1 MASRS
6 SGTPPP
12 PPHHSATTSNRES
25 FLSRK
30 KKEIVDRSMAFF
42 QTSLD
47 RCLDNPVSSA
57 SAAAVS
63 AVAGPRRRV
72 KRGREDDVDESGPG
86 AAGGDKA
93 KKKKVNP
100 KEPNEKTFACPFCKH
115 DPAKYKKTKTC
126 CGPGWEDVHRV
137 KEHVYRR
144 HSFKNFCPRCFDHF
158 DKPELLKNH
167 QRADVPCKLREK
179 SSDAITEEQE
189 KQLRTR
195 AKAHSSEEDKWKEMY
210 RVIFP
215 GEKVPSPY
223 YDSENDSSKSAK
235 SRFQNLDECREY
247 IRRELPR
254 VVRSAMEQYV
264 NKLFE
269 DIQEKANQKT
279 AEIIRDVETTMLRTF
294 QFQEEASS
302 SAVGMAATSVHH
314 HHPLATPTTTTNG
327 NSHTSTRES
336 SSPPPPPDSG
346 KAAQQL
352 LEGLREDPLYNEL
365 CNELQFGMVDE
376 VLSGGLEYG
385 CGGDSFS
392 MDSAYFTSS
401 SNGGVGCLVVVG
413 FGCGLGM

>member
-12 PPHHSATTSNRES
+12 SHHSATTTNRES

-30 KKEIVDRSMAFF
+30 KKEIVDRSMDLF
-42 QTSLD
+42 QTSLNK
-47 RCLDNPVSSA
+47 CLDNSASSA
-57 SAAAVS
+57 SAAAGAA
-63 AVAGPRRRV
+63 AVAPKRRV
-72 KRGREDDVDESGPG
+72 KRGREDDVDESNRSV
-86 AAGGDKA
+86 AGGDKV
-93 KKKKVNP
+93 KKKKFNP
-100 KEPNEKTFACPFCKH
+100 KEGNGKTFACPFCKH

-144 HSFKNFCPRCFDHF
+144 HSLKNFCPRCFDHF

-195 AKAHSSEEDKWKEMY
+195 AKPHASEEDKWKEMY
-210 RVIFP
+210 RAIFP

-223 YDSENDSSKSAK
+223 YDSENDAASKAAK
-235 SRFQNLDECREY
+235 SQFQNLDECKEY
-247 IRRELPR
+247 LRRELPR
-254 VVRSAMEQYV
+254 VVRTAMEQYV

-294 QFQEEASS
+294 QFQAEISTTTTTATTTNPDTLLPHGGGGGGVGSASS
-302 SAVGMAATSVHH
+302 SRPSTPPSPSPGAVEIPKVT
-314 HHPLATPTTTTNG
+314 
-327 NSHTSTRES
+327 
-336 SSPPPPPDSG
+336 
-346 KAAQQL
+346 QL
-352 LEGLREDPLYNEL
+352 LDGLREDPVYNEL
-365 CNELQFGMVDE
+365 CNSLQYGVVDQ
-376 VLSGGLEYG
+376 VLSGGGLEYG
-385 CGGDSFS
+385 CDTFS
-392 MDSAYFTSS
+392 MDSAYYSLS
-401 SNGGVGCLVVVG
+401 EHGSLGVGGG
-413 FGCGLGM
+413 FDFMGRLE